1 MDHPLIDHISR
12 VIAKA
17 EREGA
22 FDDLPGAGKP
32 IPDLHTP
39 GDAVLDRL
47 MRESGA
53 KPQAVTLKAQVT
65 EARARLAETT
75 GEAERR
81 DAMRALADLEMR
93 LSIEMETL
101 RRYG

>member
-32 IPDLHTP
+32 IHDLHAP

-53 KPQAVTLKAQVT
+53 KPQAVTLKAQVA
-65 EARARLAETT
+65 EARTRLAETT

>member
-17 EREGA
+17 ERDGA
-22 FDDLPGAGKP
+22 FDNLPGAGRP
-32 IPDLHTP
+32 IADLHAP

-53 KPQAVTLKAQVT
+53 KPKGVRLSREIA
-65 EARARLAETT
+65 EAKARLAELT
-75 GEAERR
+75 GEDARHEEMRR
-81 DAMRALADLEMR
+81 LADLEMR
-93 LSIEMETL
+93 LALEMEAM
-101 RRYG
+101 RRHG

>member
-1 MDHPLIDHISR
+1 MDHPLIDLIGQA
-12 VIAKA
+12 IAKA

-22 FDDLPGAGKP
+22 FENLPGAGKP
-32 IPDLHTP
+32 IADLHAP

-53 KPQAVTLKAQVT
+53 KPQAVTLKAKIA
-65 EARARLAETT
+65 ESKARLAQLT
-75 GEAERR
+75 GEEARR
-81 DAMRALADLEMR
+81 EEMRVLADLELR
-93 LSIEMETL
+93 LSLEMEAM

>member
-17 EREGA
+17 EQDGA

-32 IPDLHTP
+32 IADLHAP

-53 KPQAVTLKAQVT
+53 KPQAVALSREIA
-65 EARARLAETT
+65 EAKARLAGLT
-75 GEAERR
+75 GEAERKVE
-81 DAMRALADLEMR
+81 MRRLADLEMR
-93 LSIEMETL
+93 LAIEMEAM
-101 RRYG
+101 RRFG

>member
-32 IPDLHTP
+32 IPDLHAP

-53 KPQAVTLKAQVT
+53 KPQAVTLRAQVA
-65 EARARLAETT
+65 EARIRLAETT

>member
-17 EREGA
+17 ERDGA
-22 FDDLPGAGKP
+22 FDNLPGAGRP
-32 IPDLHTP
+32 IADLHAP

-53 KPQAVTLKAQVT
+53 KPKGVTLSREIA
-65 EARARLAETT
+65 EAKARLAELT
-75 GEAERR
+75 GEDARHEEMRR
-81 DAMRALADLEMR
+81 LADLEMR
-93 LSIEMETL
+93 LALEMEAM
-101 RRYG
+101 RRHG

>member
-1 MDHPLIDHISR
+1 MDHPLIDLIGQA
-12 VIAKA
+12 IAKA

-22 FDDLPGAGKP
+22 FDDLPGKGKP
-32 IPDLHTP
+32 IPDLHMP

-53 KPQAVTLKAQVT
+53 KPQAVTLKAQIA
-65 EARARLAETT
+65 ESKARLAELT
-75 GEAERR
+75 GEEARR
-81 DAMRALADLEMR
+81 EEMRVLADLELR
-93 LSIEMETL
+93 LSLEMEAM

>member
-1 MDHPLIDHISR
+1 MDHPLIDLIGQA
-12 VIAKA
+12 IAKA

-22 FDDLPGAGKP
+22 FDDLPGKGKP

-53 KPQAVTLKAQVT
+53 KPQAVTLKAQIA
-65 EARARLAETT
+65 ESKARLAELT
-75 GEAERR
+75 GEEARR
-81 DAMRALADLEMR
+81 EEMRVLADLELR
-93 LSIEMETL
+93 LSLEMEAM

>member
-17 EREGA
+17 EKDGA

-32 IPDLHTP
+32 IADLHAP

-53 KPQAVTLKAQVT
+53 RPQAVTLSREIA
-65 EARARLAETT
+65 EAKARLAGLT
-75 GEAERR
+75 GEDARHEEMRR
-81 DAMRALADLEMR
+81 LADLEMR
-93 LSIEMETL
+93 LAFEMEAM
-101 RRYG
+101 RRHG

>member
-32 IPDLHTP
+32 IPDLHAP

-53 KPQAVTLKAQVT
+53 KPQAVTLRAQVA
-65 EARARLAETT
+65 EARTRLAETT

-81 DAMRALADLEMR
+81 DAMQALADLEMR

>member
-17 EREGA
+17 EKDGA

-32 IPDLHTP
+32 IADLHAP

-53 KPQAVTLKAQVT
+53 KPQAVTLKA
-65 EARARLAETT
+65 EIAKSKARLAALT
-75 GEAERR
+75 GEEARR
-81 DAMRALADLEMR
+81 EEMRVLADLEMR
-93 LSIEMETL
+93 LSIEMEAM